1 MAKTKI
7 KVSRIITIPY
17 LFTLV
22 ILNGDDGRIKDVCF
36 KTHWFTGQ
44 G

>member
-7 KVSRIITIPY
+7 KVSKIITIPY

-22 ILNGDDGRIKDVCF
+22 IYSDSEGRIKNVCI
-36 KTHWFTGQ
+36 KTHWFTREG
-44 G
+44 

>member
-17 LFTLV
+17 LFTVV
-22 ILNGDDGRIKDVCF
+22 ILKGNDGRIKNVCF
-36 KTHWFTGQ
+36 KTHWFTKEG
-44 G
+44 